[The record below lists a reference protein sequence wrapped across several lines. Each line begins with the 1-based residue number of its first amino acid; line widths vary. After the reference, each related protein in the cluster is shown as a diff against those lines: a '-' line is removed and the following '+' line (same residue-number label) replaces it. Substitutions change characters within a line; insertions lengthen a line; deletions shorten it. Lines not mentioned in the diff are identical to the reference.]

1 MEIHT
6 PYDNCKERELDSPVQ
21 PTPPTLR
28 SRPSVNT
35 LERGTSGSFSR
46 NLDEGL
52 PRNPS
57 FSSWSDTS
65 SECSTT
71 SPAPRSPLWENRF
84 GTQQASPLDMLFHRR
99 WWSRGVLYFLIFS
112 TLLSW
117 YPVARHLWRLHSGSR
132 GRGNV
137 GNDVGSESS
146 DSVGIGSQGSSDGMP
161 HVLIF
166 HESRCAGESI
176 QLWRSSDL
184 CALRFSS
191 GVEAK
196 DNVASLLVVDASAN
210 PLAPSTPSPFA
221 IDVYAT
227 CRLAEHPAD
236 PMLME
241 TISTSGCVE
250 LSYPLQG
257 HLALRIG
264 GGGAPSGEGASSR
277 GGMHPS
283 PEAEADA
290 YIDASE
296 L

>member
-1 MEIHT
+1 
-6 PYDNCKERELDSPVQ
+6 
-21 PTPPTLR
+21 
-28 SRPSVNT
+28 
-35 LERGTSGSFSR
+35 
-46 NLDEGL
+46 
-52 PRNPS
+52 
-57 FSSWSDTS
+57 
-65 SECSTT
+65 
-71 SPAPRSPLWENRF
+71 
-84 GTQQASPLDMLFHRR
+84 
-99 WWSRGVLYFLIFS
+99 
-112 TLLSW
+112 
-117 YPVARHLWRLHSGSR
+117 
-132 GRGNV
+132 
-137 GNDVGSESS
+137 
-146 DSVGIGSQGSSDGMP
+146 MP